1 VPVNARFGGV
11 GSLFGRLVQPAIDV
25 GSRLSQGE
33 NPVNAIVSAAGGEL
47 GAMGAGAAAARLAPG
62 NPLIKGI
69 AGMVGYA
76 AASPATNAGINWL
89 SKNAT
94 LSDRGALNGP
104 YSHAIGSIP
113 PKDKTGESYRD
124 QELRLSAAARAAGG
138 PSAGGGI
145 GGGNMASYVP
155 NPQSS
160 PAAER
165 AYQQQLSSTAQQVA
179 QDPQLDAWSK
189 QRALD
194 VASKDYSKSEDMG
207 MKIWAERHKDLA
219 AKVKPG
225 QAGYDTIQQVLH
237 GTMQQPMTQNL
248 YTNSPTFPSV
258 ENYANQQPNA
268 IVYSSGI
275 MPTRAIDNPKYG
287 AYNSTSTQAFNL
299 SFPIIPTTT
308 IGVNGIPTNSAP
320 MGAALYTPNSST
332 EAYGTYSGP
341 PVKLPISQTGFGA
354 PGYSAITASAMLPT
368 VNPNDVSKAFSPG
381 SINPALR
388 AQFYAMHTAN

>member
-1 VPVNARFGGV
+1 MAGLSGQTVNTTARQVGKSVPVNARFGGV

-104 YSHAIGSIP
+104 YSHVIGSIP
-113 PKDKTGESYRD
+113 PKNKTGEWYRD
-124 QELRLSAAARAAGG
+124 QELQFSAAARAAGG

-145 GGGNMASYVP
+145 GGGNMASFVP

-165 AYQQQLSSTAQQVA
+165 AYRQQLSSTAQQVA
-179 QDPQLDAWSK
+179 QDPQLDDFAK

-207 MKIWAERHKDLA
+207 MRIWAQKYGPGSKNDLA
-219 AKVKPG
+219 SKVKPG
-225 QAGYDTIQQVLH
+225 QAGYDVIQSVINKQTTPTPTFNPYGASNLPDLWKYAGSMQGTIISSLEGVPALNDSSFKDYNPN
-237 GTMQQPMTQNL
+237 TWKESYNL
-248 YTNSPTFPSV
+248 TNAFPSV
-258 ENYANQQPNA
+258 TTQQTLSLPVGTYPIPNM
-268 IVYSSGI
+268 S
-275 MPTRAIDNPKYG
+275 
-287 AYNSTSTQAFNL
+287 
-299 SFPIIPTTT
+299 
-308 IGVNGIPTNSAP
+308 
-320 MGAALYTPNSST
+320 
-332 EAYGTYSGP
+332 AYGGGIYPGEP
-341 PVKLPISQTGFGA
+341 LKIPFQT
-354 PGYSAITASAMLPT
+354 
-368 VNPNDVSKAFSPG
+368 
-381 SINPALR
+381 R
-388 AQFYAMHTAN
+388 

>member
-1 VPVNARFGGV
+1 MADLLSNIKNAAWLASRKASAANITNIGGI
-11 GSLFGRLVQPAIDV
+11 GSLTGKINFLTEAAALP
-25 GSRLSQGE
+25 
-33 NPVNAIVSAAGGEL
+33 SAAAEAWNGVQGLYETGEGIL
-47 GAMGAGAAAARLAPG
+47 KRR
-62 NPLIKGI
+62 PLIET
-69 AGMVGYA
+69 ARRSNTPGYQ
-76 AASPATNAGINWL
+76 PT
-89 SKNAT
+89 
-94 LSDRGALNGP
+94 GP
-104 YSHAIGSIP
+104 IGIGSIP

-165 AYQQQLSSTAQQVA
+165 AYRQQLSSTAQQVA
-179 QDPQLDAWSK
+179 QDPQLDDFAK

-248 YTNSPTFPSV
+248 YTNAPTFSSV

-268 IVYSSGI
+268 IVRPLGTLPAYA
-275 MPTRAIDNPKYG
+275 MDNPMQG
-287 AYNSTSTQAFNL
+287 DYNSTVKQAYNL
-299 SFPIIPTTT
+299 PYPIIPTTT
-308 IGVNGIPTNSAP
+308 IGADGVPTNSAP
-320 MGAALYTPNSST
+320 MSAALYTPNSST
-332 EAYGTYSGP
+332 QAFGTYSGP
-341 PVKLPISQTGFGA
+341 PVKLPMSQTGFGA
-354 PGYSAITASAMLPT
+354 PGYPTITAGAMI
-368 VNPNDVSKAFSPG
+368 PNVDVSKAFG
-381 SINPALR
+381 ADGIDPALR
-388 AQFYAMHTAN
+388 AKFYAMHTAN